1 MKDRFTAAAE
11 QLLME
16 LLAIEGVSGEEQAIM
31 EFMAARLRAAGV
43 GDEAIRFDRAERRCP
58 QGGQIGNLICKLPG
72 TQPGPRRLLMAHADT
87 VPLCR
92 GARPVRRGRWIV
104 PADKQTGLGAD
115 DRAGAAAI
123 LAVALDILR
132 RRLPHPPLVFLWTIQ
147 EEVGLYGARYG
158 SLGMLGKPALAFNF
172 DGGSTDKLTIGA
184 TGGYRMDIHVRGR
197 ASHAGVLP
205 EQGVSAITIAGLAIA
220 QLHAEGW
227 LGRIEKQG
235 RQGTSNIGVIQGG
248 EATNVVT
255 PLVALRAEARSHD
268 AAFRTEIVR
277 AIAGAF
283 RQAARAVRSSLGV
296 CGKVRIEGHADY
308 EAFRLADDD
317 PSALEAEAAVRA
329 CGGQPRRDVSNGG
342 LDANWLSARGIPTV
356 TLGCGQANGHT
367 TDERLERADFHRAC
381 RIALQLAT
389 A

>member
-1 MKDRFTAAAE
+1 M
-11 QLLME
+11 
-16 LLAIEGVSGEEQAIM
+16 
-31 EFMAARLRAAGV
+31 
-43 GDEAIRFDRAERRCP
+43 
-58 QGGQIGNLICKLPG
+58 
-72 TQPGPRRLLMAHADT
+72 
-87 VPLCR
+87 
-92 GARPVRRGRWIV
+92 
-104 PADKQTGLGAD
+104 
-115 DRAGAAAI
+115 
-123 LAVALDILR
+123 
-132 RRLPHPPLVFLWTIQ
+132 
-147 EEVGLYGARYG
+147 
-158 SLGMLGKPALAFNF
+158 
-172 DGGSTDKLTIGA
+172 
-184 TGGYRMDIHVRGR
+184 
-197 ASHAGVLP
+197 
-205 EQGVSAITIAGLAIA
+205 
-220 QLHAEGW
+220 
-227 LGRIEKQG
+227 
-235 RQGTSNIGVIQGG
+235 IQGG

-317 PSALEAEAAVRA
+317 PSVLEAEAAVRA